1 MNQYCQ
7 VYAGSTGLS
16 HTDFVHLFW
25 PHSQSHLPILWQA
38 GFIKIPFGYCGL
50 SWDCPKVSW
59 AQGKGISGRLYIRE
73 VSVHSIWDPE
83 VCLFCSFN
91 PATHPLIRSWQVSLS
106 WNVSAGFA
114 TSAWDSAPFVSRQN
128 AWIKTRASHS
138 RVVRTGA
145 LRRGDRGRNSLLS
158 HVLLFRLT
166 LMQEAR
172 RFFFLFFPLR
182 NKEGGKDDLQ
192 FYSFIFSFFLSPSSP
207 SLQGSDSYTQRTV
220 YCIFTLDSQHYA
232 HDLGSVSFIMPS

>member
-1 MNQYCQ
+1 MVSRFFLLPCAKLWFNSLVPLQIHFVIHSYIFRRDAPPWTSI
-7 VYAGSTGLS
+7 VRSTQEGLS

-25 PHSQSHLPILWQA
+25 PDSQSHLPILWQA

-83 VCLFCSFN
+83 VCLFYSFN

-128 AWIKTRASHS
+128 AWIKTCASHS

-158 HVLLFRLT
+158 HVLFAWHWCRK
-166 LMQEAR
+166 QDVS
-172 RFFFLFFPLR
+172 FFF
-182 NKEGGKDDLQ
+182 
-192 FYSFIFSFFLSPSSP
+192 FSL
-207 SLQGSDSYTQRTV
+207 
-220 YCIFTLDSQHYA
+220 
-232 HDLGSVSFIMPS
+232 